1 MAKTIKEIAEEIG
14 VSKQAV
20 FKKINQVPLSTEI
33 EKFISTVNGKKLVS
47 VDGEILIKQA
57 FQRKQKRKQK
67 TVDVNVD
74 AKDDGKKFTVGDMVD
89 GIPSKSQEQEN
100 TLAAAFQTAIDALTR
115 QLEEKDRQ
123 LAEKD
128 KLLEWQTKT
137 IEELATSLAVA
148 QHTAQ
153 AAQALHA
160 GTINA
165 YLAELDRYLQTYA
178 VGTSTTDWRNV
189 TEIATPSVLLS
200 LPAGAVQAGLSG
212 TDRAAQLENSILA
225 WEEIMSICYTVQ
237 GITIQP
243 EARQNIRCMQM
254 FAGAFMYAAGNH
266 VGIGFNSCAG
276 MTGGAPLSQL
286 APGAS
291 ANQLFGWGIAH
302 EIGHNMD
309 KLGKAEITN
318 NIYSLAVQTSDG
330 GQNTLPSR
338 LEKSSKY
345 EAIFNKTAQGR
356 PGASGDVFVQL
367 GMYWQLHLA
376 YDDGAKPLDFYSR
389 FFTAWKAQKCK

>member
-33 EKFISTVNGKKLVS
+33 EKFISTVDGKKLVS
-47 VDGEILIKQA
+47 VDGENLIKQA
-57 FQRKQKRKQK
+57 FQRKQK

-160 GTINA
+160 GTLQRQIEDVPIMQ
-165 YLAELDRYLQTYA
+165 AEEMKVA
-178 VGTSTTDWRNV
+178 
-189 TEIATPSVLLS
+189 TETA
-200 LPAGAVQAGLSG
+200 
-212 TDRAAQLENSILA
+212 
-225 WEEIMSICYTVQ
+225 EEIMPEYEKRRSIFSR
-237 GITIQP
+237 I
-243 EARQNIRCMQM
+243 
-254 FAGAFMYAAGNH
+254 F
-266 VGIGFNSCAG
+266 
-276 MTGGAPLSQL
+276 GG
-286 APGAS
+286 
-291 ANQLFGWGIAH
+291 
-302 EIGHNMD
+302 
-309 KLGKAEITN
+309 
-318 NIYSLAVQTSDG
+318 
-330 GQNTLPSR
+330 R
-338 LEKSSKY
+338 
-345 EAIFNKTAQGR
+345 
-356 PGASGDVFVQL
+356 
-367 GMYWQLHLA
+367 
-376 YDDGAKPLDFYSR
+376 
-389 FFTAWKAQKCK
+389 

>member
-20 FKKINQVPLSTEI
+20 FKKIKQVPLSTEI
-33 EKFISTVNGKKLVS
+33 EKFISTVDGKKLVS

-160 GTINA
+160 GTLQRQIEDVPIMQ
-165 YLAELDRYLQTYA
+165 AEEMKVA
-178 VGTSTTDWRNV
+178 
-189 TEIATPSVLLS
+189 TETA
-200 LPAGAVQAGLSG
+200 
-212 TDRAAQLENSILA
+212 
-225 WEEIMSICYTVQ
+225 EEIMPEYEKRRSIFSR
-237 GITIQP
+237 I
-243 EARQNIRCMQM
+243 
-254 FAGAFMYAAGNH
+254 F
-266 VGIGFNSCAG
+266 
-276 MTGGAPLSQL
+276 GG
-286 APGAS
+286 
-291 ANQLFGWGIAH
+291 
-302 EIGHNMD
+302 
-309 KLGKAEITN
+309 
-318 NIYSLAVQTSDG
+318 
-330 GQNTLPSR
+330 R
-338 LEKSSKY
+338 
-345 EAIFNKTAQGR
+345 
-356 PGASGDVFVQL
+356 
-367 GMYWQLHLA
+367 
-376 YDDGAKPLDFYSR
+376 
-389 FFTAWKAQKCK
+389 

>member
-74 AKDDGKKFTVGDMVD
+74 AKDDGKKFTGGDMVD

-160 GTINA
+160 GTLQRQIEDVPIMQ
-165 YLAELDRYLQTYA
+165 AEEMKVA
-178 VGTSTTDWRNV
+178 
-189 TEIATPSVLLS
+189 TETA
-200 LPAGAVQAGLSG
+200 
-212 TDRAAQLENSILA
+212 
-225 WEEIMSICYTVQ
+225 EEIMPEYEKRRSIFSR
-237 GITIQP
+237 I
-243 EARQNIRCMQM
+243 
-254 FAGAFMYAAGNH
+254 F
-266 VGIGFNSCAG
+266 
-276 MTGGAPLSQL
+276 GG
-286 APGAS
+286 
-291 ANQLFGWGIAH
+291 
-302 EIGHNMD
+302 
-309 KLGKAEITN
+309 
-318 NIYSLAVQTSDG
+318 
-330 GQNTLPSR
+330 R
-338 LEKSSKY
+338 
-345 EAIFNKTAQGR
+345 
-356 PGASGDVFVQL
+356 
-367 GMYWQLHLA
+367 
-376 YDDGAKPLDFYSR
+376 
-389 FFTAWKAQKCK
+389 